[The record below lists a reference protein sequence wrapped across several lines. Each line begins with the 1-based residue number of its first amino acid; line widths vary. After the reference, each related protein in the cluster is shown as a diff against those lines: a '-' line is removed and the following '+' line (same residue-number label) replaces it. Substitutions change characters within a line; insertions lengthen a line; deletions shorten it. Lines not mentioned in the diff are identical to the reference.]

1 MISNETY
8 EYAVKIRRQIHQY
21 PEIGFDLD
29 RTLALVRSELDA
41 MGIPYTEKYGKSSI
55 VATINPDC
63 EGFSIGVR
71 GDMDAL
77 PIQED
82 TDLEY
87 ASKIPGQMH
96 ACGHDAHTA
105 MLLGLAKELKPIEKT
120 LRCKVKLLFTP
131 AEEYIQPG
139 CELMVQDGV
148 GDEIDCCIACHV
160 MPSVPVGCVR
170 FISGGKNANSM
181 GFTIEF
187 FGKSAHAADSHVGKD
202 AIAMA
207 VQAYVALDHMS
218 AKEIASKQMHKFHV
232 GTFNGGTTNNVVADY
247 CKLFCTS
254 RTHSDEVTQFIL
266 DRTRQICEGIA
277 AMNGGEAKV
286 TVNKFLPY
294 VEHHPVMVDALRQT
308 VEKHLGKDKILPHT
322 RGMGGED
329 FGFISRV
336 KPSLQFDLGT
346 NIEGYKS
353 VAHHPKFMIN
363 ERGMEVG
370 MEVFKQFI
378 LDHQDGIDFSE

>member
-8 EYAVKIRRQIHQY
+8 EYAVQMRRQIHQY
-21 PEIGFDLD
+21 PELGFDLD
-29 RTLALVRSELDA
+29 RTLALVCSELDA

-55 VATINPDC
+55 VATVNPDC
-63 EGFSIGVR
+63 EGFSIGIR

-82 TDLEY
+82 TSLEY

-105 MLLGLAKELKPIEKT
+105 MLLAVARELKPIEKD

-131 AEEYIQPG
+131 AEEYVQPG
-139 CELMVQDGV
+139 CELMVKDGV
-148 GDEIDCCIACHV
+148 CDEIDCCIACHV
-160 MPSVPVGCVR
+160 VSSVPVGCVR
-170 FISGGKNANSM
+170 FNAGGKNANSM
-181 GFTIEF
+181 GITVEF
-187 FGKSAHAADSHVGKD
+187 FGKSAHAADSHKGKD

-207 VQAYVALDHMS
+207 VQAYMALDHMS
-218 AKEIASKQMHKFHV
+218 AKEIASKHMHRFHV
-232 GTFNGGTTNNVVADY
+232 GAFNGGHTNNVVTDY

-266 DRTRQICEGIA
+266 ERTRQIAEGVA

-294 VEHHPVMVDALRQT
+294 VEQHPVMVEKLHQT
-308 VEKHLGKDKILPHT
+308 VEKHLGADKILP
-322 RGMGGED
+322 RDRSMGGED

-336 KPSLQFDLGT
+336 KPSLQFDLGSG
-346 NIEGYKS
+346 IPCD
-353 VAHHPKFMIN
+353 AHHPKFVID
-363 ERGMEVG
+363 ERCMEVG
-370 MEVFKQFI
+370 VDLFTQFV
-378 LDHQDGIDFSE
+378 LDHQDGIMF

>member
-8 EYAVKIRRQIHQY
+8 EYAVKIRRQLHMY
-21 PEIGFDLD
+21 PEIGFNLD

-55 VATINPDC
+55 VATINPEC
-63 EGFSIGVR
+63 EGFAIGIR

-82 TDLEY
+82 TGLEY
-87 ASKIPGQMH
+87 ASKLDGAMH

-105 MLLGLAKELKPIEKT
+105 MLLAVAKELKPMEKS
-120 LRCKVKLLFTP
+120 LRCCVKLLFTP

-139 CELMVQDGV
+139 CELMVKDGV

-160 MPSVPVGCVR
+160 VPSVPVGCVR
-170 FISGGKNANSM
+170 FTPGGKNANSM
-181 GFTIEF
+181 GFTVEF
-187 FGKSAHAADSHVGKD
+187 FGKSAHAADSHAGKD

-218 AKEIASKQMHKFHV
+218 AKEIASKHMHKFHV

-247 CKLFCTS
+247 CKMFCTS

-277 AMNGGEAKV
+277 AMHGGEAKV
-286 TVNKFLPY
+286 TVNKVLPY
-294 VEHHPVMVDALRQT
+294 VEHHPVMVEKLTQT
-308 VEKHLGKDKILPHT
+308 VEKYLGEGKILP
-322 RGMGGED
+322 RKRSMGGED

-336 KPSLQFDLGT
+336 KPSLQFDLGSG
-346 NIEGYKS
+346 IPCD
-353 VAHHPKFMIN
+353 AHHPKFVIDEACMK
-363 ERGMEVG
+363 VG
-370 MEVFKQFI
+370 VDLFKQFV
-378 LDHQDGIDFSE
+378 LDHQDGIEF

>member
-1 MISNETY
+1 MISNGTY
-8 EYAVKIRRQIHQY
+8 EYALKLRRQLHMY

-29 RTLALVRSELDA
+29 RTLALVRGELDA

-63 EGFSIGVR
+63 EGFSIGIR
-71 GDMDAL
+71 ADMDAL

-82 TDLEY
+82 TGLEY
-87 ASKIPGQMH
+87 ASKLPGRMH

-105 MLLGLAKELKPIEKT
+105 MLLAVARELKAVEST
-120 LRCKVKLLFTP
+120 LRCKVKLVFTS

-139 CELMVQDGV
+139 CELMVKDGV
-148 GDEIDCCIACHV
+148 CDEFDCCIACHV
-160 MPSVPVGCVR
+160 VPSVPVGTVR
-170 FISGGKNANSM
+170 FVPGGKNANSM
-181 GFTIEF
+181 GITVEF
-187 FGKSAHAADSHVGKD
+187 FGRSAHAAGSHQGKD

-207 VQAYVALDHMS
+207 VQAYMALDHMS
-218 AKEIASKQMHKFHV
+218 AKEIASKHMHKFHV
-232 GTFNGGTTNNVVADY
+232 GVFSGGSTNNVVSDY

-266 DRTRQICEGIA
+266 DRTRQIAEGVA

-294 VEHHPVMVDALRQT
+294 VEHHPVL
-308 VEKHLGKDKILPHT
+308 VEKMKETVYKYLGTDKYLPHN

-346 NIEGYKS
+346 EIDGYTS
-353 VAHHPKFMIN
+353 IVHHPKFMIN
-363 ERGMEVG
+363 EEGMRVG
-370 MEVFKQFI
+370 IDLFKQFV
-378 LDHQDGIDFSE
+378 LDHQDGIDFE

>member
-1 MISNETY
+1 MISNGTY
-8 EYAVKIRRQIHQY
+8 EYAVKMRRQIHQY

-41 MGIPYTEKYGKSSI
+41 MGVPYTEKYGKSSI

-63 EGFSIGVR
+63 EGFSIGIR
-71 GDMDAL
+71 ADMDAL
-77 PIQED
+77 PIQEN
-82 TDLEY
+82 TGVEY

-105 MLLGLAKELKPIEKT
+105 MLLAVARELKPIEKT

-148 GDEIDCCIACHV
+148 CDEFDCCIACHV
-160 MPSVPVGCVR
+160 VPSVPVGSVR
-170 FISGGKNANSM
+170 AIPGGKNANSM

-187 FGKSAHAADSHVGKD
+187 FGKSAHAADSHAGRD

-218 AKEIASKQMHKFHV
+218 AKEIASKHMHKFHV
-232 GTFNGGTTNNVVADY
+232 GVISGGTTNNVVSDY

-254 RTHSDEVTQFIL
+254 RAHSDEITQFIL

-277 AMNGGEAKV
+277 VMNGGTAKV

-294 VEHHPVMVDALRQT
+294 VHHDPVMV
-308 VEKHLGKDKILPHT
+308 EKFKETAVRHLGEDKFMPRT

-329 FGFISRV
+329 FGFITRV
-336 KPSLQFDLGT
+336 KPSLQFDLGSG
-346 NIEGYKS
+346 IKCA
-353 VAHHPKFMIN
+353 AHHPGFVIDEKCMA
-363 ERGMEVG
+363 VG
-370 MEVFKQFI
+370 IDLFTQFV
-378 LDHQDGIDFSE
+378 LDHQDGINFEEGV

>member
-8 EYAVKIRRQIHQY
+8 EYAVKIRRQIHMY
-21 PEIGFDLD
+21 PEIGFDLE
-29 RTLALVRSELDA
+29 RTLDLVRGELDA

-55 VATINPDC
+55 VATINPEC
-63 EGFSIGVR
+63 EGFAIGIR

-82 TDLEY
+82 TGLEY
-87 ASKIPGQMH
+87 ASRIDGAMH

-105 MLLGLAKELKPIEKT
+105 MLLAVAKELKPVEKN

-131 AEEYIQPG
+131 AEEYVQPG

-148 GDEIDCCIACHV
+148 GDEFDCCIACHV
-160 MPSVPVGCVR
+160 VPSVPVGYVR
-170 FISGGKNANSM
+170 AIPGGKNANSM
-181 GFTIEF
+181 GITVEF
-187 FGKSAHAADSHVGKD
+187 FGKSAHAADSHAGKD

-207 VQAYVALDHMS
+207 VQAYMALDHMS
-218 AKEIASKQMHKFHV
+218 AKEIASKHMHKFHV
-232 GTFNGGTTNNVVADY
+232 GAFNGGVTNNVVSDY

-266 DRTRQICEGIA
+266 DRTRQICEGVA
-277 AMNGGEAKV
+277 AMNGGTAKV
-286 TVNKFLPY
+286 TANKFLPY
-294 VEHHPVMVDALRQT
+294 VYHDPVMVEKFKET
-308 VEKHLGKDKILPHT
+308 VEKHLGADKLLSRI

-336 KPSLQFDLGT
+336 KPSLQFDLGSG
-346 NIEGYKS
+346 IKCD
-353 VAHHPKFMIN
+353 AHHPKFVIDESCMA
-363 ERGMEVG
+363 VG
-370 MEVFKQFI
+370 VDMFKQFV
-378 LDHQDGIDFSE
+378 LDHQDGIEF